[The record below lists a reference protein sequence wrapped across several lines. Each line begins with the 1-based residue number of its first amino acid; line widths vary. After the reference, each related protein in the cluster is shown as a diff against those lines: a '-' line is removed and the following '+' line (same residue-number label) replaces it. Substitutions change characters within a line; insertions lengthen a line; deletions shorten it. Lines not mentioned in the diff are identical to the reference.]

1 MSTLAA
7 SVIRAA
13 RERGLSLGT
22 AESCTGGL
30 IAAALTDVPGS
41 SSVVLGGVVSYAV
54 AVKEALLEV
63 PPEVIDEHGV
73 VSEEVARAMARGARA
88 GLRADLVIATTGVA
102 GPGPSGDDPEGRV
115 CFALTGAEGTLSVTV
130 DFGALGRAEV
140 RRRATDYA
148 LDMLLAALQP

>member
-1 MSTLAA
+1 MSALAA

-63 PPEVIDEHGV
+63 PPEVIVEHGV

-88 GLRADLVIATTGVA
+88 GLRADLVVATTGVA